1 MTDLESL
8 QAWLAIEHEA
18 VWVYGVI
25 GGRRDDL
32 SDEAKDAWNRHR
44 DTRDRLEGWIRV
56 LHGEPVGPQMGYA
69 LEPIDSNDTARVAA
83 QSVEGKAVAATVT
96 NLGNAHHRVEIVA
109 ALRASARAR
118 AEWGAA
124 PSAFPG
130 LDA

>member
-44 DTRDRLEGWIRV
+44 DTRDKLEAYAK
-56 LHGEPVGPQMGYA
+56 QMTS
-69 LEPIDSNDTARVAA
+69 DARDV
-83 QSVEGKAVAATVT
+83 V
-96 NLGNAHHRVEIVA
+96 RR
-109 ALRASARAR
+109 RANR
-118 AEWGAA
+118 
-124 PSAFPG
+124 
-130 LDA
+130 